1 MSHSNSSQRQL
12 NTTVIGIGGQGLRR
26 ARAVQLAKGWK
37 LHGIYDS
44 NQELASKH
52 SARLRCQ
59 CIRDIAGSLKSQSTD
74 VVIIATPPA
83 THDHFIEMA
92 LDQGKHVLCEK
103 PLTINPQSA
112 LALSEK
118 ARDSGLVLATGF
130 NHRFYAPVID
140 ALQLVNSNAIGSIKS
155 VNGRIGQKPD
165 DHELDG
171 WLGNSLISG
180 GGVLIDNGS
189 HLIDLAQLFLEKP
202 VNHQYHEIQFSEK
215 HNDIDMKASFQLID
229 SQGICANLEASWLE
243 SDKPYLHLELQGE
256 SGSIHLSAFP
266 WRLELKPRSGSNQVR
281 SYFRNRIEMKLLN
294 FMAPGLESSL
304 WKELIA
310 LRHSILGSS
319 SPKMNHANATDGF
332 TTAQI
337 VQSLKSQYCQ
347 SAKIIGFH
355 QAGNHD
361 NSLNHKLKSA

>member
-1 MSHSNSSQRQL
+1 MSHSNLAQRQL
-12 NTTVIGIGGQGLRR
+12 HATVIGIGGQGLRR

-37 LHGIYDS
+37 LNGIYDT
-44 NQELASKH
+44 NQNLASKQ

-59 CIRDIAGSLKSQSTD
+59 CIRDIAGSLRSQSTD

-83 THDHFIEMA
+83 THDPFIEMA
-92 LDQGKHVLCEK
+92 LDLGKHVLCEK

-140 ALQLVNSNAIGSIKS
+140 ALQLVNSNVIGSIKS
-155 VNGRIGQKPD
+155 IKGRIGQK
-165 DHELDG
+165 LDNADLSG
-171 WLGNSLISG
+171 WLGNSEISG

-189 HLIDLAQLFLEKP
+189 HLIDLALLFLEKP
-202 VNHQYHEIQFSEK
+202 VKYQYKEMLCSEK

-229 SQGICANLEASWLE
+229 SQDICADLEASWLE
-243 SDKPYLHLELQGE
+243 SDKPYLHLELHGE

-266 WRLELKPRSGSNQVR
+266 LRLELKPSSGSNLVR
-281 SYFRNRIEMKLLN
+281 SYFRNRVEMKLLN

-310 LRHSILGSS
+310 LRHKILGFSS
-319 SPKMNHANATDGF
+319 QNMNHANATDGF

-337 VQSLKSQYCQ
+337 VQSLKSQYCK